1 MPDRPAI
8 LVTRAEPGAAETAE
22 RLADLGY
29 RPIVSP
35 VLAIAPLSPA
45 PELDLADICGLIF
58 TSANGVRAFAG
69 MSRRRDLPA
78 WCVGPATEAAAAEAG
93 FARIECAHGDADA
106 LVAYILGQD
115 SGEGTLLHIANDAAA
130 GQVARRLSE
139 AGRPARFL
147 ALYTTRPQ
155 ATLALEAAT
164 AFGTGTIRAVLI
176 HSAKG
181 AEAFAAL
188 ADGVDLGAVSLVAV
202 SQRAAGPARH
212 LGFARVLVAGA
223 PNESAL
229 LNALR
234 SVIAPVSG

>member
-35 VLAIAPLSPA
+35 VLAIAPLSPV
-45 PELDLADICGLIF
+45 PEMDLTDICGLIF
-58 TSANGVRAFAG
+58 TSANGVRAFAEV
-69 MSRRRDLPA
+69 SARRDLPS
-78 WCVGPATEAAAAEAG
+78 WCVGPATEAAAAAAG

-106 LVAYILGQD
+106 LVAYILGQE
-115 SGEGTLLHIANDAAA
+115 SGEGVLLHIANDAAA
-130 GQVARRLSE
+130 GQVAQRLNE
-139 AGRPARFL
+139 AGRRARFL
-147 ALYTTRPQ
+147 ALYTTQPQ
-155 ATLALEAAT
+155 ATLSTEAAT
-164 AFGTGTIRAVLI
+164 GFGTGAIRAVLV

-188 ADGVDLGAVSLVAV
+188 ADGVDLRAVSLIAV
-202 SQRAAGPARH
+202 SERAAEPARH
-212 LGFARVLVAGA
+212 LGFRRVQVAGA